1 MQNRGLKSLE
11 AEGFEIRSQIIWSKD
26 RFGDRSQNTLW
37 NIKSREDS
45 GHGHSTQKPVE
56 CMRRPILNHA
66 KQGEFVYD
74 PFLGSGTTLV
84 AAELT
89 ERVCIGLELDPRY
102 CDVIVERWQNLTG
115 KEATLSPLG
124 AIFEH
129 VKQGRRLERHDH
141 DCNDAIELIENSRL

>member
-1 MQNRGLKSLE
+1 M
-11 AEGFEIRSQIIWSKD
+11 
-26 RFGDRSQNTLW
+26 GDRSQNTLW

-56 CMRRPILNHA
+56 CMRRPILNHT
-66 KQGEFVYD
+66 KQDELVYD
-74 PFLGSGTTLV
+74 PFLGSGTTLI

-89 ERVCIGLELDPRY
+89 ERVCLGLELDPRY

-115 KEATLSPLG
+115 KQATLSPLG
-124 AIFEH
+124 ATFQH
-129 VKQGRRLERHDH
+129 VKEGRRLEGHDH